1 MHPSRFMKG
10 DHMRL
15 QNLYQIY
22 DLKAE
27 KVSGPIMPA
36 TKDAVAL
43 RTFHELLD
51 NKDTTPGQHP
61 GDFQLLYLGYQ
72 DEETGIIDP
81 VKTLTVVASGR
92 EWATQRAEL
101 ADSEQRNARHSD
113 IRPQVHPQ

>member
-1 MHPSRFMKG
+1 MKG
-10 DHMRL
+10 DRMRL
-15 QNLYQIY
+15 TNLYQIY

-27 KVSGPIMPA
+27 AISGPILSCS
-36 TKDAVAL
+36 KDAVAIRHFHDL
-43 RTFHELLD
+43 LGDKRTSVAQYPD
-51 NKDTTPGQHP
+51 
-61 GDFQLLYLGYQ
+61 DFQLLYLGYQ